1 MFSLYLYFL
10 LRLSTLEA
18 PGELR
23 AAELQGRL
31 LLPVEQLP
39 ARPVADQQLTHLQ
52 PLLLGRRVQRRVAV
66 PSAAPFRRHSH
77 SYTVNNPITFHCI
90 HSSTNECKHPRI
102 NSSTDLS
109 GQSTMRLSL
118 PSSIFTT
125 SACPGPEAL

>member
-39 ARPVADQQLTHLQ
+39 ARPVADQQLAHLQ

-77 SYTVNNPITFHCI
+77 C
-90 HSSTNECKHPRI
+90 
-102 NSSTDLS
+102 
-109 GQSTMRLSL
+109 
-118 PSSIFTT
+118 
-125 SACPGPEAL
+125 